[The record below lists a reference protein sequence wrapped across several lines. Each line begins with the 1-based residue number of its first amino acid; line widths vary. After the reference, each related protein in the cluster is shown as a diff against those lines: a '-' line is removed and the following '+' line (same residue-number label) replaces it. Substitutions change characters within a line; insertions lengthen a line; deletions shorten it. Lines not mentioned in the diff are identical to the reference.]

1 MVSASR
7 RLKLP
12 SKAARLRSIIVA
24 AAHPEAAEQRGV
36 LEHFPDGAYRRGIV
50 FEGSSSDADDEFDL
64 LRCGSGLPTAC
75 ATPQARARAS
85 AAACGST
92 RLIARLALRLALR
105 RHEVNRVVRDA
116 RRWSVGR
123 GVQSERR
130 PHTHDST
137 FSRVEPRKTAGRAK
151 SSHAL
156 HREIRLVQSLRKSP
170 RARRMLSGAEAVN
183 AKGMVASEAAPNS
196 TPVMV
201 PRTMSGKWATD
212 ASVQRSR

>member
-1 MVSASR
+1 MPAALSARAPVQARAHAPARALARARAQSGMVSASR
-7 RLKLP
+7 RLKRP

-137 FSRVEPRKTAGRAK
+137 FSRVEDTVESGQCQRRGG
-151 SSHAL
+151 
-156 HREIRLVQSLRKSP
+156 LRGCS
-170 RARRMLSGAEAVN
+170 
-183 AKGMVASEAAPNS
+183 
-196 TPVMV
+196 
-201 PRTMSGKWATD
+201 
-212 ASVQRSR
+212 

>member
-1 MVSASR
+1 MCALCRPRCRLGLRCRLGRTRRLVRWLGLGARAQSGMVSASR

-64 LRCGSGLPTAC
+64 LRCGSGLPTAR

-130 PHTHDST
+130 AHTHDST
-137 FSRVEPRKTAGRAK
+137 FSRVDRL
-151 SSHAL
+151 SSVRMAL
-156 HREIRLVQSLRKSP
+156 VWPHLHGFP
-170 RARRMLSGAEAVN
+170 
-183 AKGMVASEAAPNS
+183 
-196 TPVMV
+196 
-201 PRTMSGKWATD
+201 
-212 ASVQRSR
+212 

>member
-1 MVSASR
+1 MPAALSARAPVQARAHAPARALARARAQSGMVSASR

-105 RHEVNRVVRDA
+105 RHAVRRVFGA
-116 RRWSVGR
+116 HCALGGR
-123 GVQSERR
+123 V
-130 PHTHDST
+130 
-137 FSRVEPRKTAGRAK
+137 SRAGRT
-151 SSHAL
+151 HL
-156 HREIRLVQSLRKSP
+156 RDRRLV
-170 RARRMLSGAEAVN
+170 E
-183 AKGMVASEAAPNS
+183 
-196 TPVMV
+196 
-201 PRTMSGKWATD
+201 
-212 ASVQRSR
+212 

>member
-1 MVSASR
+1 MRALPAALSARAPVQARAHAPARALARARAQSGMVSASR

-85 AAACGST
+85 AAACGSSRDLSFDWPCEGM
-92 RLIARLALRLALR
+92 RLIVWCETRAGGAWVEESRASGAHTPMTRRLA
-105 RHEVNRVVRDA
+105 E
-116 RRWSVGR
+116 
-123 GVQSERR
+123 
-130 PHTHDST
+130 
-137 FSRVEPRKTAGRAK
+137 
-151 SSHAL
+151 
-156 HREIRLVQSLRKSP
+156 
-170 RARRMLSGAEAVN
+170 
-183 AKGMVASEAAPNS
+183 
-196 TPVMV
+196 
-201 PRTMSGKWATD
+201 
-212 ASVQRSR
+212 